1 MVNGDYELAVAA
13 FQATKNKEDGVLYMS
28 NMSDNDPQMSL
39 YILHH
44 IQ

>member
-1 MVNGDYELAVAA
+1 MMNGNYELAVAA
-13 FQATKNKEDGVLYMS
+13 FRAAKNKEDGVLYMS
-28 NMSDNDPQMSL
+28 NTSDNDPQMSL